1 MGRHRNI
8 SRCPVPGT
16 TSVGVNGEKCMY
28 QNPGRVVTEAI
39 PWLSVIP
46 FVHEIKDID
55 VIPD

>member
-1 MGRHRNI
+1 MGRQRNI
-8 SRCPVPGT
+8 SCCPVPGT
-16 TSVGVNGEKCMY
+16 AGVGVDGEKCMY

-46 FVHEIKDID
+46 FFHEIKDID

>member
-1 MGRHRNI
+1 
-8 SRCPVPGT
+8 
-16 TSVGVNGEKCMY
+16 MY